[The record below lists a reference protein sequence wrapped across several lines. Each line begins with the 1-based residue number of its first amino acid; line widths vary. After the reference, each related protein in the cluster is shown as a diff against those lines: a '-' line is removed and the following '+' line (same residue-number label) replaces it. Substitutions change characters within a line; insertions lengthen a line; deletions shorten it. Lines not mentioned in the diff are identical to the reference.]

1 MASYVDLDS
10 IWRERESYPNENDYQ
25 LLPAQ
30 VKTWVKQNRTVT
42 STSRNPGMRPLEF
55 AVTIEIKYL
64 ALPYTADLM
73 AYPRVY
79 VNFRSRNYDD
89 IRLIDC
95 IDGKHPDAKFVCSF
109 DKIQYDSLN
118 NPVWIH
124 YKSGMKQTM
133 RFERGQPVVFQVCG
147 RNDIPLPQQDTP
159 PSQDPDPLKQTLCTF
174 EIKPYEIDGEFSETR
189 NSQPLP
195 L

>member
-30 VKTWVKQNRTVT
+30 VKTWIKQNRTVT
-42 STSRNPGMRPLEF
+42 ATSRNPGLRPLEF
-55 AVTIEIKYL
+55 AVTIEIQAL
-64 ALPYTADLM
+64 AVPYDVGVAT
-73 AYPRVY
+73 YPRVY

-89 IRLIDC
+89 IRLIDA
-95 IDGKHPDAKFVCSF
+95 IDGMHPDAKFVCTF
-109 DKIQYDSLN
+109 DKLQYDPLG
-118 NPVWIH
+118 NPLWIH
-124 YKSGMKQTM
+124 YKCGMKQTM
-133 RFERGQPVVFQVCG
+133 RFERGQPIVFQVCG
-147 RNDIPLPQQDTP
+147 RNGIPLPQQDTP
-159 PSQDPDPLKQTLCTF
+159 PSQDPNPNKQTLCTF
-174 EIKPYEIDGEFSETR
+174 QIIPYEIDGEFSETK